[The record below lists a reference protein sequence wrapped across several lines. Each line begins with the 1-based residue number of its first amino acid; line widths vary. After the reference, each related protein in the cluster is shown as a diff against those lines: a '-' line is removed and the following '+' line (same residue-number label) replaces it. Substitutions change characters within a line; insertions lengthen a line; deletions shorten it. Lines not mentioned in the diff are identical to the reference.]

1 MDLLARTR
9 NEIEIN
15 FLYLISLKE
24 EDDLN
29 LFFYQK
35 NKIVGMIDLATALG
49 IISKDEAMNN
59 FAKLHRI

>member
-59 FAKLHRI
+59 FSKLHRI

>member
-49 IISKDEAMNN
+49 IISKDEAMNH